1 VRAKGLEKGGSGGGE
16 WGKVEEGE
24 NTGRGPTPKNA
35 EDARKDALSLYAAS
49 ILLYCTSRCS
59 FHHSL
64 FVFSAPFHSLKPTR
78 LTAVLSSATLSSSTI

>member
-1 VRAKGLEKGGSGGGE
+1 MRAKGLEKGGS
-16 WGKVEEGE
+16 EGE
-24 NTGRGPTPKNA
+24 NGEKWKKGKYWKTADPKDA
-35 EDARKDALSLYAAS
+35 EAARKDALSMYAVS
-49 ILLYCTSRCS
+49 ILLYYTSRCS